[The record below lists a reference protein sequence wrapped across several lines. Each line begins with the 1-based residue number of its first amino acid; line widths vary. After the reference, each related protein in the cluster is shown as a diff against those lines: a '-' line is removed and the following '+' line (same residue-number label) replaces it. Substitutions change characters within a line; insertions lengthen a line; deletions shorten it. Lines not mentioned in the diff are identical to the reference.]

1 MKEDG
6 FLALKGGGSMKAEEE
21 TSILFVFIF
30 LILLISLV
38 WTVNWQYETKLKVSL
53 VLVFPTLL
61 AVGVILILQRLE
73 RSRLLAYASGLLIFG
88 VGYVASGY
96 ILIGKID
103 VLPTMLGIG
112 LGAVLLLFKKR
123 LEENPSPDAP

>member
-1 MKEDG
+1 
-6 FLALKGGGSMKAEEE
+6 MKAEEE

-73 RSRLLAYASGLLIFG
+73 RSKLLAYASGLLIFV

-123 LEENPSPDAP
+123 FGRKSLP

>member
-1 MKEDG
+1 MNVKEDG

-73 RSRLLAYASGLLIFG
+73 RSKLLAYASGLLIFV

-123 LEENPSPDAP
+123 FGRKSLP